1 MSKINTSGATGVAL
15 NGFDPVS
22 FFDGKPANGN
32 FEKTATHKGATY
44 YFVSDENKKKFE
56 AKPDH
61 YAPQYGG
68 FCAFGVSVGAVFPV
82 DMTTAQVYKDKL
94 YINLNSDIV
103 AMFEK
108 DKDGAIAKADKNWP
122 GLSK

>member
-1 MSKINTSGATGVAL
+1 
-15 NGFDPVS
+15 
-22 FFDGKPANGN
+22 
-32 FEKTATHKGATY
+32 
-44 YFVSDENKKKFE
+44 
-56 AKPDH
+56 
-61 YAPQYGG
+61 
-68 FCAFGVSVGAVFPV
+68 
-82 DMTTAQVYKDKL
+82 MTTAQVYKDKL